1 MFIKNQIVKKVTNS
15 LSGLTV
21 DILNNKT
28 KLVLKKIHIK
38 NRWLQIIF

>member
-21 DILNNKT
+21 HILNNKT
-28 KLVLKKIHIK
+28 KLVLKKSTLKIDGCK
-38 NRWLQIIF
+38 